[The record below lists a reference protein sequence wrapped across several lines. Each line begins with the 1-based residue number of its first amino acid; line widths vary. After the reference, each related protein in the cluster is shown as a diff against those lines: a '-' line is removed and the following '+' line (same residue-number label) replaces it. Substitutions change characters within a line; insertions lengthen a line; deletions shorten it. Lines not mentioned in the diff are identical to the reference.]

1 MEKLLMGI
9 VVVIFGFYNFAIG
22 FMSFEPI
29 TEGRPKDMVLPL
41 MAYIGGIAG
50 TICALIRGFQ

>member
-29 TEGRPKDMVLPL
+29 TEGRLKDMVLPL
-41 MAYIGGIAG
+41 MAYGGGIVG
-50 TICALIRGFQ
+50 TVCVLVRGFQ

>member
-29 TEGRPKDMVLPL
+29 TEGRLKDMVLPL
-41 MAYIGGIAG
+41 MAYCGGIAG
-50 TICALIRGFQ
+50 TICALIKGFQ

>member
-1 MEKLLMGI
+1 MEKLLVGI

-22 FMSFEPI
+22 FMSFETI

-41 MAYIGGIAG
+41 MAYGVGIVG
-50 TICALIRGFQ
+50 TICALTKGFQ

>member
-22 FMSFEPI
+22 FMSFEAI

-41 MAYIGGIAG
+41 MAYGMGIAG
-50 TICALIRGFQ
+50 TICALIKGFQ

>member
-29 TEGRPKDMVLPL
+29 TEGRLKDMVLPWI
-41 MAYIGGIAG
+41 AYGIGIAG
-50 TICALIRGFQ
+50 VICALIKWFQ

>member
-29 TEGRPKDMVLPL
+29 TEGRLKDMVLPL
-41 MAYIGGIAG
+41 IAYGVGIAG
-50 TICALIRGFQ
+50 TICALIKGFQ

>member
-9 VVVIFGFYNFAIG
+9 AVVIFGFYNFAIG

-29 TEGRPKDMVLPL
+29 TEGRLKDMVLPL
-41 MAYIGGIAG
+41 MAYGVGIAG
-50 TICALIRGFQ
+50 VICTLIKGFQ